1 MISTAKELKAEY
13 ELLNETPAETLA
25 GDAPKADE
33 NSAPVTS
40 ITDAICHCM
49 SDVPKTY
56 PGHTH
61 STVRQ
66 DIGKVS

>member
-1 MISTAKELKAEY
+1 MFSTAKELKTDY

-33 NSAPVTS
+33 NSAPDWSKV
-40 ITDAICHCM
+40 
-49 SDVPKTY
+49 
-56 PGHTH
+56 